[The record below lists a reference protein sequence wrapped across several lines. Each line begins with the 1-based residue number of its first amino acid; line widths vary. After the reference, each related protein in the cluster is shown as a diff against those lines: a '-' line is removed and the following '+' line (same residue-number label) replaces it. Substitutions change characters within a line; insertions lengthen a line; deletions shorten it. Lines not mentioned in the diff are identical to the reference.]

1 MVQAL
6 KDGQKIYK
14 CSTNIRFLFSFIVAF
29 AMMMEIV
36 GSKEEVRDET
46 RLKKLPKM

>member
-1 MVQAL
+1 MQAL
-6 KDGQKIYK
+6 KDGQKINK